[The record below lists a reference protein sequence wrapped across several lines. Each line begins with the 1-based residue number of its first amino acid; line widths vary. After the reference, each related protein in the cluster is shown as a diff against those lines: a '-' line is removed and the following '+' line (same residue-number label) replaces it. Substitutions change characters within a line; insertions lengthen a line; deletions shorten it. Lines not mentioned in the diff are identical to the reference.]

1 MLFERDSQ
9 SEESLMPAS
18 SPLSDRLGWYW
29 KMERACAVVFPP
41 LAFVVSTPTDVPSA
55 LVLALSLTAC
65 CSILWIGAAY
75 WKCVWDRLQ
84 GNRTST
90 LRALQI
96 ASRWQWILL
105 TLALLSAAIS
115 VTAFAIYG
123 AQPAVI
129 GALIFSTLALLEY
142 VNYFHVQ
149 LQNFDHGPTFRRFLK
164 RRRFDRA
171 HLAHEL
177 AAFRRNRLR

>member
-1 MLFERDSQ
+1 MLFEGGAQ
-9 SEESLMPAS
+9 SEERPMTATS
-18 SPLSDRLGWYW
+18 SLSDRLGWYW
-29 KMERACAVVFPP
+29 KVERACAVLFPP

-55 LVLALSLTAC
+55 LILALSLTAC

-75 WKCVWDRLQ
+75 WRCVWDRLQ

-90 LRALQI
+90 PRALRT
-96 ASRWQWILL
+96 AARWQWTLL
-105 TLALLSAAIS
+105 AIALLSAATS
-115 VTAFAIYG
+115 VTAFVVYG
-123 AQPAVI
+123 ARPALI
-129 GALIFSTLALLEY
+129 GALIFSTLAVLEY

-164 RRRFDRA
+164 RRSFTRA

-177 AAFRRNRLR
+177 AAFRRNTRR